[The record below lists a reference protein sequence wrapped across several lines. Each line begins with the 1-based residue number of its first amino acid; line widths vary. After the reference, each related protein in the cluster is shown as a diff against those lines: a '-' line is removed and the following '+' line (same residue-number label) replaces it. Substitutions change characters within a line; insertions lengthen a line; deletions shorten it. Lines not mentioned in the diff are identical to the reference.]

1 MSLRIA
7 IIGGVAGGA
16 GAAAAARRENE
27 TARIDMFE
35 AGAYVSFANCG
46 LPYYVSGEIEDRDDL
61 LVTSPELLEQ
71 RFDVRVHVRHLVTAI
86 DRTAHT
92 LRVRDLA
99 TGREL
104 DHAWDRLVIATGATA
119 VRPPTPGLDHARIAE
134 CRTIDDVDRLRAA
147 VDAHPAGRALVIGGG
162 FIGLEVAE
170 ALRASGLAVT
180 LVELAGQVLP
190 PVDPEIAAPAHLAL
204 EQAGVRVALRTKVDA
219 FEHGDADS
227 VAVLSNGERVPF
239 DLAVL
244 SIGVTP
250 RTGLAREAGLALGPA
265 GGLAVDEYQR
275 TSDPAIFAAGD
286 VTELVYWPTGT
297 RTRLALAGPAN
308 KQARAAGIN
317 AAAPAPYKTTTGAAG
332 SSIVRVFDVAVGMT
346 GLSEKAAVQRGV
358 PHRVVYTQN
367 NHHAGYF
374 PGAKPLFMKLLF
386 APDDGRV
393 LGGQVFGSEGVDKRV
408 DVLATAIQAGF
419 TVDQLAEL
427 DLAYAPPFG
436 AAKDPVIIAGMV
448 ASNVVHGR
456 SRTVTPQELAA
467 ELAAP
472 APPFVLDVRTPGE
485 HRAARIEG
493 ALNVP
498 VDALRGQLE
507 RIPKDRPIVVHCGVG
522 YRAYVA
528 EKILRQCGFADVRN
542 LTGGMAA
549 WRWFT
554 AAAKWTETGTA

>member
-27 TARIDMFE
+27 TAQIDLFE
-35 AGAYVSFANCG
+35 ADAYISFANCG
-46 LPYYVSGEIEDRDDL
+46 LPYYVSGEIADRDEL
-61 LVTSPELLEQ
+61 LVTDPELLAQ
-71 RFDVRVHVRHLVTAI
+71 RFEVRVHVRHLVTAI
-86 DRTAHT
+86 DRDARTI
-92 LRVRDLA
+92 RVRDLA
-99 TGREL
+99 TDCEF
-104 DHAWDRLVIATGATA
+104 DHAYDRLVIATGAKA

-134 CRTIDDVDRLRAA
+134 CRTIGDVDRLKAF
-147 VDAHPAGRALVIGGG
+147 VGEHPGGRALVIGGG

-170 ALRASGLAVT
+170 GLAASGLSVT
-180 LVELAGQVLP
+180 LVELADQVLP
-190 PVDPEIAAPAHLAL
+190 PVDPEIAAPARLAL
-204 EQAGVRVALRTKVDA
+204 EEAGVRVALRTKVEA
-219 FEHGDADS
+219 FEHGDAAS
-227 VAVLSNGERVPF
+227 VAVLSGGERVPF
-239 DLAVL
+239 DFAVL

-250 RTGLAREAGLALGPA
+250 RTELAREANLAIGPA
-265 GGLAVDEYQR
+265 GGLAVDEFQR

-286 VTELVYWPTGT
+286 VTELVYWPTGA

-308 KQARAAGIN
+308 KQARVAGIN
-317 AAAPAPYKTTTGAAG
+317 AAAPAPYMKTTGAAG
-332 SSIVRVFDVAVGMT
+332 SSIVRVFEVAVGMT

-358 PHRVVYTQN
+358 PYRVVYTQN

-374 PGAKPLFMKLLF
+374 PGAKPLFIKLLF

-393 LGGQVFGSEGVDKRV
+393 LGGQVFGNEGVDKRV

-419 TVDQLAEL
+419 TVDRLAEV

-436 AAKDPVIIAGMV
+436 SAKDPVIIAGMV

-456 SRTVTPQELAA
+456 SRTVTPKELAA
-467 ELAAP
+467 ELASP
-472 APPFVLDVRTPGE
+472 APPLVLDVRTPGE
-485 HRAARIEG
+485 YRAARLEG

-507 RIPKDRPIVVHCGVG
+507 RIPRDRPIVVHCGVG

-528 EKILRQCGFADVRN
+528 EKILRQCGFDDVRN

-554 AAAKWTETGTA
+554 AAAR